1 VDHETE
7 QLIAKLRAGDQEA
20 ACQLFGR
27 YVGPLIKLAQARLS
41 PGLARRVDA
50 EDIVQSAMASF
61 VQRAREG
68 RFEFQEAGDLWR
80 LLVVMTLNK
89 LRRRA
94 EYEGAEKRGYQQERS
109 AVGGLSDG
117 DYEAAARVPTPEAA
131 AMLGELVEQL
141 TAGLDDVQQ
150 QMVHMRLQGYELEE
164 IADHVSRSE
173 RTVRRVLDRVK
184 QRLESAMA
192 LEER

>member
-1 VDHETE
+1 
-7 QLIAKLRAGDQEA
+7 
-20 ACQLFGR
+20 
-27 YVGPLIKLAQARLS
+27 
-41 PGLARRVDA
+41 
-50 EDIVQSAMASF
+50 

-68 RFEFQEAGDLWR
+68 RFEFQESGDLWR

-109 AVGGLSDG
+109 VMGGLSEG

-141 TAGLDDVQQ
+141 TAGLDDLQQ

-192 LEER
+192 LEG